1 MGTLVMQSD
10 LYRTHTFFDA
20 INFGFRDYEGSSHCV
35 MVERTKVF
43 QSLLI
48 AE

>member
-1 MGTLVMQSD
+1 MGTLAMQSD
-10 LYRTHTFFDA
+10 LYRTHTFFHA

-35 MVERTKVF
+35 MVERTEVF